1 MQKQFIC
8 YLLLFQNAV
17 NFAGNTNFTKNYIY
31 ICNVLQINF
40 VTKTTDWRKK
50 AFTTLSSSIQVYK
63 TANQNK
69 NQNKLIYKE
78 TKILK
83 TKILIKKKHL

>member
-1 MQKQFIC
+1 MLQKQLIEGKK
-8 YLLLFQNAV
+8 LLPRSVQ
-17 NFAGNTNFTKNYIY
+17 
-31 ICNVLQINF
+31 VLY
-40 VTKTTDWRKK
+40 
-50 AFTTLSSSIQVYK
+50 IQVYK

-83 TKILIKKKHL
+83 TKILIKKTFIKKQ